1 MTRHAQVQVTA
12 PPRTLPKQRLRL
24 SLLGDWRLERNGL
37 PIPLLHKDRQLMAL
51 LALQGSRQRSYVA
64 GVLWPDVAE
73 ARARASLRQVIARI
87 RREVPEAL
95 VAIGD
100 SLSLEGTL
108 STDVATVNEWCR
120 RVHGLD
126 TLHRGDAIEA
136 LQTLSGPELLVG
148 EFDDWVLLERERLQ
162 RNRILALEVLA
173 LLLSDLGELPYA
185 VAACEIAAGID
196 PLRETPVRVL
206 MSIHL
211 KHGNRVDA
219 RHAYDSFRLRLQSD
233 LDEDP
238 SPGLGALLDA

>member
-1 MTRHAQVQVTA
+1 MTA
-12 PPRTLPKQRLRL
+12 PPPTLPKHRLRL
-24 SLLGDWRLERNGL
+24 SLLGDWRLERDHI
-37 PIPLLHKDRQLMAL
+37 PISLLHKDRQLVAL

-87 RREVPEAL
+87 RREAPEAL
-95 VAIGD
+95 VAVGD
-100 SLSLEGTL
+100 SLSLSADV
-108 STDVATVNEWCR
+108 STDVETVNEWCQ
-120 RVHGLD
+120 RVHLPG
-126 TLHRGDAIEA
+126 TLRSSDAIEA
-136 LQTLSGPELLVG
+136 LQALSGPELLVG
-148 EFDDWVLLERERLQ
+148 EFDDWVLAERERLQ

-173 LLLSDLGELPYA
+173 LRLSDLGEQPYA

-206 MSIHL
+206 MNIHL

-233 LDEDP
+233 LAEDP
-238 SPGLGALLDA
+238 SPELVALLDA